1 MKGTIFSK
9 VLSAIMAFA
18 MIFGVC
24 STTISATTAGI
35 AAGATGSAENKNQ
48 TIHYVSLGDSMS
60 NGYGLPGYEMD
71 SGVEDYGNGSYANQF
86 AEWLGA
92 EHVQLA
98 MSAMR
103 AEDLHWL
110 LELDYTDAE
119 AIALAEADDFDE
131 EAWNAKFTTGDYWTW
146 NEICT
151 HHRTRSTI
159 TAIKATGY
167 DTEGYDGVALIAKYY
182 QDAVKNADVM
192 SLGMGNGNFG
202 VFMFGRILE
211 AIGFNGE
218 PSDALVYKVENAI
231 RELDPE
237 MQAKVLEL
245 KAELD
250 NKVSEYIASDDNTM
264 AGETVEALVNTV
276 VYTAI
281 SYVLNYA
288 GAVEAM
294 LQLNPDAD
302 IILVALMNTFASK
315 EKVEDITV
323 GDLLEVVFTPLN
335 AFIAALPTCMQA
347 ANNSVYADATFYY
360 AEADNVECIVD
371 VYAEEL
377 ANEDSVVRARFVESI
392 VGTASKPGMV
402 WAMLGYDVY
411 PTLAEIEAYD
421 KLNVAANKVAYAQ
434 SISADKM
441 AAILTYLAFEDAI
454 VVASQGAAVSVDAI
468 LGLGNMDMSTF
479 SSIFEAVEKN
489 TASEIANSINNKEG
503 YWLDVSAIVKNGLK
517 ASYVDDA
524 KTINVHDFL
533 FKGDTP
539 LFKGTQYLLKDCL
552 VDLDGVIA
560 KVADGLAVLN
570 GLPDY
575 ETAVIYEQAGHI
587 PVGSSEAI
595 LNGAN
600 EIVGGAYNG
609 YIGAYTV
616 LCSRDI
622 TANAICDN
630 DAIFGLLGLFA
641 RCVIGNGIGSHP
653 SEAGHDALADA
664 VINAYD
670 TGYTAMDKTLENVIV
685 VAEAIKDLVIE
696 YHDDA
701 YAYAYEELYN
711 AGYIAAAQKAL
722 LDAKAEVEN
731 LQAAL
736 VSMEVDARLEE
747 TVKIL
752 DAELALIIVTID
764 DLYTLLDHSE
774 LTAETWAL
782 LGELCDKLAR
792 HLDNVELLVVELYG
806 VAANEVIAIYN
817 KVVAQLEIA
826 VDAVKQVVTEYIN
839 KVTDFYL
846 YIVEN
851 GQAIFEEFVNEV
863 VKVIGYYSHEAAKA
877 CYDWLYNNPEKVIA
891 FLAEN
896 GDDIINFIVEYG
908 KPAFAV
914 IGYIAQ
920 NYGEDILNFVFDNA
934 DVIIPAFVEWYNI
947 HGEYVW
953 DLIAVYVEAVIEIYN
968 LDELAWEAI
977 HKAYDEAIKYLGEI
991 LNNIVNGKYDYEDL
1005 LDAIEKI
1012 EQIIGNIDD
1021 ALGGAL
1027 SAIVSELKDMIN
1039 QLTDKVAAEI
1049 IAKLEELEN
1058 ALLEILKNVA
1068 DEIKESVYAELDAL
1082 KEMLVNFGEYTKAEI
1097 LAQLAR
1103 LEDVLKAAAKEL
1115 GEYVYDEAIKYIDKA
1130 TKVEYTPEEDSYYV
1144 AVNGGYAD
1152 YAELVAEALGI
1163 TDIDYTVW
1171 GDIDYDALAAADLIT
1186 IGFDENEFSA
1196 FAVEQMLAY
1205 VKNYVDVDVRNSVN
1219 DYADDVFEK
1228 LYGIPAITNRQD
1240 EVVAYINDFV
1250 DQVVNYELIS
1260 DKELTDM
1267 DWAKIVGAE
1276 NVEYVNAILAKLRTE
1291 LVASGM
1297 VENYV
1302 VSVPVVDYI
1311 YAMYPEIETEV
1322 VFKSEVEN
1330 RLGDSV
1336 VYTIEIPVA
1345 DSIMFAVEAY
1355 LYSFLQFSVE
1365 YNNVVEYVNEN
1376 NSDATVVLLGA
1387 YNAFCV
1393 EFAMGDVVI
1402 DLSEV
1407 YSYVAKVASIQ
1418 PFVYALIDENIGY
1431 ADIEDAQ
1438 TWFEYYVEEGM
1449 AGNTIA
1455 DFLMFYLMDNTCTD
1469 VSPAGSEY
1477 ISEQILNAI
1486 VIVTDEEEVCN
1497 HEYDN
1502 ACDEYCNI
1510 CGEYREAAGHNFEIW
1525 WIIKPATT
1533 TEEGLRVS
1541 NCTECGFEKEI
1552 VIPVLAPV
1560 VPDEPINPDNPDDPD
1575 DPDDPDEPTN
1585 PDTPSQPTNPDQGD
1599 KDDEDDKDED
1609 EKKGLSG
1616 GAIAGIVVG
1625 ATAVA
1630 GAGGFAAY
1638 WFLVK
1643 HSTFAAL
1650 GTAIAA
1656 IFSKETFAAIGAA
1669 IVGFFKKI
1677 GKFFK
1682 K

>member
-1 MKGTIFSK
+1 MKGTIFYK

-35 AAGATGSAENKNQ
+35 ADNDIDGAKEKPELNYVSLGASNVNGYGMHGYLEEEVYEHPLLKENANIYGYKQDTPGSYPVLIKDALSSKYTVNLSQMAISSMRAEEVRFLLDDSYKGDAYTDWRFCDVEGYDKRNSQNWFKLAGELEWAAQGNTGTPTYEQAVDALKAAYRDAIKNADLITVDIGVNNFGVYASNQIVSNMYENDLNTIDPELAAKYAEGKAYVLDLIAEYAADITIPTETLEHLADTMAYALVGFCLSFDAVMEQIYTLNPDATVVVVSIQNLMDGLYAQLPGIDAKIPFGDLFGALVNAANVYTAVVSDYAGEYLYADVREDGHVEFFSDELLGYNGDPSTLSQDMKDCFDVYDNDLYIKTRVQQLLATELYKAGLLDVSAVPAGYDVVGNLEHFALAYQLDLLTIPALGVTLEQFFAAGATGQLDGTPAADYYAMYEVALTAAYDVMAEIFQDGLKLDTLDASTFGQSFGPVEDQLLGSFFEVLEAAVNASLEDPSFSFELEDYYPNGIYNAIAEN
-48 TIHYVSLGDSMS
+48 TGVS
-60 NGYGLPGYEMD
+60 
-71 SGVEDYGNGSYANQF
+71 V
-86 AEWLGA
+86 
-92 EHVQLA
+92 
-98 MSAMR
+98 
-103 AEDLHWL
+103 
-110 LELDYTDAE
+110 
-119 AIALAEADDFDE
+119 
-131 EAWNAKFTTGDYWTW
+131 
-146 NEICT
+146 
-151 HHRTRSTI
+151 
-159 TAIKATGY
+159 
-167 DTEGYDGVALIAKYY
+167 
-182 QDAVKNADVM
+182 
-192 SLGMGNGNFG
+192 
-202 VFMFGRILE
+202 
-211 AIGFNGE
+211 GF
-218 PSDALVYKVENAI
+218 
-231 RELDPE
+231 
-237 MQAKVLEL
+237 
-245 KAELD
+245 
-250 NKVSEYIASDDNTM
+250 
-264 AGETVEALVNTV
+264 VNTV
-276 VYTAI
+276 
-281 SYVLNYA
+281 
-288 GAVEAM
+288 
-294 LQLNPDAD
+294 
-302 IILVALMNTFASK
+302 
-315 EKVEDITV
+315 
-323 GDLLEVVFTPLN
+323 
-335 AFIAALPTCMQA
+335 AALGIRTGIG
-347 ANNSVYADATFYY
+347 NSFFGHPNGNGQV
-360 AEADNVECIVD
+360 
-371 VYAEEL
+371 EL
-377 ANEDSVVRARFVESI
+377 A
-392 VGTASKPGMV
+392 
-402 WAMLGYDVY
+402 
-411 PTLAEIEAYD
+411 
-421 KLNVAANKVAYAQ
+421 
-434 SISADKM
+434 
-441 AAILTYLAFEDAI
+441 
-454 VVASQGAAVSVDAI
+454 DAI
-468 LGLGNMDMSTF
+468 L
-479 SSIFEAVEKN
+479 E
-489 TASEIANSINNKEG
+489 
-503 YWLDVSAIVKNGLK
+503 
-517 ASYVDDA
+517 
-524 KTINVHDFL
+524 
-533 FKGDTP
+533 
-539 LFKGTQYLLKDCL
+539 
-552 VDLDGVIA
+552 
-560 KVADGLAVLN
+560 
-570 GLPDY
+570 
-575 ETAVIYEQAGHI
+575 
-587 PVGSSEAI
+587 
-595 LNGAN
+595 
-600 EIVGGAYNG
+600 
-609 YIGAYTV
+609 
-616 LCSRDI
+616 
-622 TANAICDN
+622 
-630 DAIFGLLGLFA
+630 
-641 RCVIGNGIGSHP
+641 
-653 SEAGHDALADA
+653 
-664 VINAYD
+664 
-670 TGYTAMDKTLENVIV
+670 TLENGTTGKDVAIKEVIV
-685 VAEAIKDLVIE
+685 AIEDLIAFVIE

-701 YAYAYEELYN
+701 YAYAYDELYN

>member
-60 NGYGLPGYEMD
+60 NGYCFDGYTQGDLASGAFIDGNGGYGNAAYPNLFAKWLEET
-71 SGVEDYGNGSYANQF
+71 SGVEVHHA
-86 AEWLGA
+86 
-92 EHVQLA
+92 QLA
-98 MSAMR
+98 PSAMR
-103 AEDLHWL
+103 AEDLLYL
-110 LELDYTDAE
+110 LGGRERPTDDWTDQVSVYTCEDDLDKLSVYFIENVSEADIITMGIGNASFGAYLLHRVTDALGVLGGTLDDDQKVTLE
-119 AIALAEADDFDE
+119 QALIGLDE
-131 EAWNAKFTTGDYWTW
+131 EQKALVLEVY
-146 NEICT
+146 NEVYAELLTYVPENIEE
-151 HHRTRSTI
+151 
-159 TAIKATGY
+159 Y
-167 DTEGYDGVALIAKYY
+167 GVKNLEDVANLIAYTS
-182 QDAVKNADVM
+182 A
-192 SLGMGNGNFG
+192 
-202 VFMFGRILE
+202 
-211 AIGFNGE
+211 GF
-218 PSDALVYKVENAI
+218 I
-231 RELDPE
+231 
-237 MQAKVLEL
+237 
-245 KAELD
+245 
-250 NKVSEYIASDDNTM
+250 
-264 AGETVEALVNTV
+264 
-276 VYTAI
+276 
-281 SYVLNYA
+281 LNYA
-288 GAVEAM
+288 GVVDRIVE
-294 LQLNPDAD
+294 LNPDVEL
-302 IILVALMNTFASK
+302 ILVGLMNTTYGMNVTAPGM
-315 EKVEDITV
+315 DPIPV
-323 GDLLEVVFTPLN
+323 GDIMDVVFGALN
-335 AFIAALPTCMQA
+335 AYVAAYPTAKQIAGEFEQA
-347 ANNSVYADATFYY
+347 EFYY
-360 AEADNVECIVD
+360 AEINEIEFISQKFDDLKDADWGVLD
-371 VYAEEL
+371 GL
-377 ANEDSVVRARFVESI
+377 DGQVVRDRNI
-392 VGTASKPGMV
+392 
-402 WAMLGYDVY
+402 D
-411 PTLAEIEAYD
+411 
-421 KLNVAANKVAYAQ
+421 
-434 SISADKM
+434 
-441 AAILTYLAFEDAI
+441 
-454 VVASQGAAVSVDAI
+454 
-468 LGLGNMDMSTF
+468 
-479 SSIFEAVEKN
+479 
-489 TASEIANSINNKEG
+489 
-503 YWLDVSAIVKNGLK
+503 
-517 ASYVDDA
+517 
-524 KTINVHDFL
+524 
-533 FKGDTP
+533 
-539 LFKGTQYLLKDCL
+539 
-552 VDLDGVIA
+552 
-560 KVADGLAVLN
+560 
-570 GLPDY
+570 
-575 ETAVIYEQAGHI
+575 
-587 PVGSSEAI
+587 
-595 LNGAN
+595 
-600 EIVGGAYNG
+600 AYNG
-609 YIGAYTV
+609 ALRKIISAGMSDV
-616 LCSRDI
+616 LSSFGITELPKISLGDLTNPSSQAHAVSAQIYLGIEDAVAASCETMEIPLDALITIITDI
-622 TANAICDN
+622 SSVFTGFEPDANDIRGSLASYLTSTDVMKGMCKIY
-630 DAIFGLLGLFA
+630 ALFK
-641 RCVIGNGIGSHP
+641 VGNGMSVHP
-653 SEAGHDALADA
+653 TPAAHAELAEKIISAYSE
-664 VINAYD
+664 
-670 TGYTAMDKTLENVIV
+670 GYTAMDKTIENVIV

-731 LQAAL
+731 LQEAL

-817 KVVAQLEIA
+817 KVVAELEIA

-863 VKVIGYYSHEAAKA
+863 VKAIGYYSHEAAKA
-877 CYDWLYNNPEKVIA
+877 CYDWLYNNPEQVIA

-991 LNNIVNGKYDYEDL
+991 LNNIANGKYDYEDL

-1012 EQIIGNIDD
+1012 EQIIGNFDD
-1021 ALGGAL
+1021 ALNGAL
-1027 SAIVSELKDMIN
+1027 SGIISELKDMIN

-1068 DEIKESVYAELDAL
+1068 NEIKESVYAELDAL

-1115 GEYVYDEAIKYIDKA
+1115 GEYVYDEVSKYIDKA
-1130 TKVEYTPEEDSYYV
+1130 TKVEYTPEEDSHYV

-1276 NVEYVNAILAKLRTE
+1276 NVEYVNAILAKLRAE

-1297 VENYV
+1297 VENYA

-1387 YNAFCV
+1387 YNALCV
-1393 EFAMGDVVI
+1393 ELAMGDVVI

-1407 YSYVAKVASIQ
+1407 YGYVAKVASIQ
-1418 PFVYALIDENIGY
+1418 PFVYALIDENVGY

-1469 VSPAGSEY
+1469 VSTAGSEY

-1560 VPDEPINPDNPDDPD
+1560 VPDEPINPDDPDEPDNPDE
-1575 DPDDPDEPTN
+1575 PDEPTN
-1585 PDTPSQPTNPDQGD
+1585 PDTPSQPTDPDAGD

-1650 GTAIAA
+1650 GAAIAA